1 MDTRQ
6 LATFR
11 EVVLTGSVSEAARK
25 LGRTQPAVSHLL
37 SKLEHQLGMV
47 LFERRNGRLH
57 PVPETDYLFRQ
68 ACRILDDLEQ
78 TETTMKRMR
87 DAQGGNL
94 RIVSM
99 PGPAVAFLPSMIATH
114 LAERA
119 DVRVTLLSR
128 SSEAVHRLV
137 EAQQFDIGLADHLPD
152 HAITTSARRRT
163 FHFARVCAVPASHP
177 LAGKS
182 RLSLKDL
189 SGVPLA
195 TLFPEHATTRDL
207 RVRFEAEGLKFLPK
221 FEGQFFFHLLPYVAG
236 GFACALVDPI
246 AQNSW
251 LSSQANAGDIRF
263 VPIVPKLNFSV
274 DLITPVT
281 LTRSSLST
289 FFEERLVEALSALGE
304 GDGCP

>member
-1 MDTRQ
+1 MEDVEVDLRQ

-37 SKLEHQLGMV
+37 SKLEDELGMA

-57 PVPETDYLFRQ
+57 PVPETEYLFRQ
-68 ACRILDDLEQ
+68 ASRILDDLEQ

-87 DAQGGNL
+87 DAESGNL

-99 PGPAVAFLPSMIATH
+99 PGPAIEFLPTLIATH
-114 LAERA
+114 LANRA

-128 SSEAVHRLV
+128 SSAAVHRLV
-137 EAQQFDIGLADHLPD
+137 EAQQFDIGLADHMPD
-152 HAITTSARRRT
+152 HAISTSANRRT
-163 FHFARVCAVPASHP
+163 FHFARVCAVPAAYP

-182 RLSLKDL
+182 ELSLRDL

-207 RVRFEAEGLKFLPK
+207 RVRFEANGLEFLPK
-221 FEGQFFFHLLPYVAG
+221 FEGQFFYHLLP
-236 GFACALVDPI
+236 
-246 AQNSW
+246 
-251 LSSQANAGDIRF
+251 
-263 VPIVPKLNFSV
+263 
-274 DLITPVT
+274 
-281 LTRSSLST
+281 
-289 FFEERLVEALSALGE
+289 
-304 GDGCP
+304 